1 MYEGW
6 AVIDG
11 VPVTTGRFTDA
22 AAADDFDGFSG
33 DQGGPAFPGEDFIHN
48 APDGVDFPT
57 DLTNATIVISV
68 EPEVDDSPA
77 PFALK
82 PLVSEVA
89 DGIGD
94 HQVQTLGT
102 LAPLHQRLAR
112 PPSASHACSST
123 DSGYPQCQALRVAP
137 RSKCAEPVTRQSG

>member
-1 MYEGW
+1 M
-6 AVIDG
+6 
-11 VPVTTGRFTDA
+11 
-22 AAADDFDGFSG
+22 
-33 DQGGPAFPGEDFIHN
+33 
-48 APDGVDFPT
+48 
-57 DLTNATIVISV
+57 ISV

-102 LAPLHQRLAR
+102 GPAAPTGTATL
-112 PPSASHACSST
+112 
-123 DSGYPQCQALRVAP
+123 G
-137 RSKCAEPVTRQSG
+137 